1 MKEVQNNAPAWQV
14 IPAPSLY
21 EGAVAQMEAH
31 AQAVAAG
38 TAQEAVFMTSHA
50 GVYTAGTSAKSE
62 ELLNPAGLPVVQTG
76 RGGQWTWHG
85 PGQLVLWPVLDLNQ
99 RRRDVRAYIFA
110 LEGWM
115 IDVLA
120 CFGVS
125 GERREGLPGIWVRRG
140 DTGQPD
146 RLDKIVA
153 VGVRISKWV
162 TMHGVALNHEPD
174 LTQYNGII
182 PCGITDGGVT
192 SLADLGLMISPEELE
207 VAVKDCFGTWFGN
220 GATMGRDITFAR
232 ARPLTAGAGA
242 RPSTHGRS

>member
-1 MKEVQNNAPAWQV
+1 M
-14 IPAPSLY
+14 I
-21 EGAVAQMEAH
+21 
-31 AQAVAAG
+31 AG
-38 TAQEAVFMTSHA
+38 TAQEAVLITSNEA
-50 GVYTAGTSAKSE
+50 VYTAGTSAKSE
-62 ELLNPAGLPVVQTG
+62 ELLTPSGLAVVQTG

-99 RRRDVRAYIFA
+99 RQRDVRAYIYA

-115 IDVLA
+115 IDVLG

-140 DTGQPD
+140 DEGRPE

-207 VAVKDCFGTWFGN
+207 MAIKDCFPAWFGT
-220 GATMGRDITFAR
+220 GADMGRGGNEGR
-232 ARPLTAGAGA
+232 AFLAEKDR
-242 RPSTHGRS
+242 